1 MNFTTTAAD
10 RIVDAIYGTGFHGE
24 LREPV
29 RKIARL
35 INRSKAA
42 IYALDIP
49 SGLNGDTGV
58 ADEDTI
64 RAGCTIAF
72 HRLKPAHLME
82 KCAGYCGK
90 TVCLSIGIDD
100 VLNKNEKADSGTL

>member
-1 MNFTTTAAD
+1 MLRFVRRRD
-10 RIVDAIYGTGFHGE
+10 FDMEREIV
-24 LREPV
+24 
-29 RKIARL
+29 
-35 INRSKAA
+35 
-42 IYALDIP
+42 
-49 SGLNGDTGV
+49 SGGG

-100 VLNKNEKADSGTL
+100 VLNKNEKADSDTL